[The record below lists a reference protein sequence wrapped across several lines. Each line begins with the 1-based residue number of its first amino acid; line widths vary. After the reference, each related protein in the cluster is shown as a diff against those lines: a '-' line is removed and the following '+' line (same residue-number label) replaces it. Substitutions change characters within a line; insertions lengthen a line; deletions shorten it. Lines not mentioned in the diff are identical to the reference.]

1 MELFK
6 YMKACHGW
14 QAAMAYVV
22 HCRHHAVATRHP
34 RRQSDKICITSKGYI
49 GLGPETMRQGD
60 LLYILLE
67 VEVPFI
73 LRKSSKINQTHFTQV
88 GEAYVYGIM
97 YGELTEKEPD
107 PVVETLELR

>member
-1 MELFK
+1 
-6 YMKACHGW
+6 
-14 QAAMAYVV
+14 MAYVV